1 MSSFYAEL
9 TVGGLSLYPL
19 RQCQFEFTQATDQ
32 RGRAAAKVRH
42 GLLHLTLDVPE
53 DDQLLDWANTVHK
66 PLAGHVTF
74 FEDDRRTAR
83 ETLSFA
89 AGQCVSY
96 QETFVAGDG
105 QAGAYVCQLIITSDG
120 LALAPGGP
128 TQAFV
133 APAAREHGAPIATE
147 ALASTALIAGSST
160 ALTSHL
166 PTKQQKARLAALR
179 RLHKTQ
185 SLTPAEEVEAIALLA
200 TVLSIHVPTLY
211 QLTPKP
217 KHAPLP
223 PKWQSK
229 KGRIDILPNGYWK
242 YTDWEGN
249 SVTYE
254 PDEPNFDV
262 YAIQEIDIED
272 MQGDCSSD
280 FVKANAN
287 APLGPKKDTSTWH
300 HKNNLQTM
308 QEVPRKIHD
317 RFTHFGARSIIKK
330 RKLSSSLAVT
340 PASNKPVIKKRKS

>member
-1 MSSFYAEL
+1 MSSFYAQL
-9 TVGGLSLYPL
+9 TVDGQPPYPL
-19 RQCQFEFTQATDQ
+19 RQCQFEFTQVTDQ

-42 GLLHLTLDVPE
+42 GLLHLTLDVPT

-66 PLAGHVTF
+66 PLSGHLTF

-83 ETLSFA
+83 ETVSFA

-105 QAGAYVCQLIITSDG
+105 EAGAYVCQLLITSAE
-120 LALAPGGP
+120 LTLAPGGAP
-128 TQAFV
+128 QPFV
-133 APAAREHGAPIATE
+133 APAAREHGVPT
-147 ALASTALIAGSST
+147 LTGVTPSNSLITSSPVD
-160 ALTSHL
+160 LTSHL

-179 RLHKTQ
+179 RLHKNQ
-185 SLTPAEEVEAIALLA
+185 SLTPAEEIEVIALLA
-200 TVLSIHVPTLY
+200 TVLSIHVPSLN

-229 KGRIDILPNGYWK
+229 KGRIDVLPNGFWK

-254 PDEPNFDV
+254 PDEPNFDL
-262 YAIQEIDIED
+262 YALQQVDIED

-280 FVKANAN
+280 FVKANAG

-330 RKLSSSLAVT
+330 RKLSSGPAVT
-340 PASNKPVIKKRKS
+340 PTSNKPVIKKRKS